1 MFWMHERKDNN
12 KYKDRGNNDF
22 FWKQLHS
29 VIQFGNTYNFKYNLE
44 NHIKPQK
51 FPIKTRSKKAKKNN
65 PSDYFG
71 SFSVIRTLHSAIRLV
86 VYNCSHR
93 QGKIPVIHQKPKVI
107 VDILEGCQIIF
118 NCGLYHHGVKS
129 WLHYQG
135 QYLNNIRSFFM
146 IVENGY
152 STNEIDY
159 LSTATSDIFCKE
171 DCSICKKLQSMNLC
185 FDDLLKSSIR
195 PEKIKNLPAGALI
208 MGNLDLV
215 G

>member
-1 MFWMHERKDNN
+1 
-12 KYKDRGNNDF
+12 
-22 FWKQLHS
+22 
-29 VIQFGNTYNFKYNLE
+29 
-44 NHIKPQK
+44 
-51 FPIKTRSKKAKKNN
+51 
-65 PSDYFG
+65 
-71 SFSVIRTLHSAIRLV
+71 
-86 VYNCSHR
+86 
-93 QGKIPVIHQKPKVI
+93 
-107 VDILEGCQIIF
+107 
-118 NCGLYHHGVKS
+118 
-129 WLHYQG
+129 
-135 QYLNNIRSFFM
+135 M

-159 LSTATSDIFCKE
+159 LSTATSGIFCKE